1 METAAYLIFGL
12 GALLMVSVLASRI
25 TDRLGA
31 PLLLVFLVIGM
42 LLGEDGPG
50 GIVFNDI
57 DGAFVLA
64 SLALAVILFDGGL
77 RTPRAIFRLGLQP
90 AVVLA
95 TVGVIVT
102 ATVTGAAAMW
112 IFDVGPMVGL
122 MIGAI
127 VGSTDA
133 AAVFY
138 LLHAHGL
145 EINERLRA
153 TLEIESGSNDPMA
166 VFLTLAVIEL
176 LRADAVGSHWAM
188 LGWFLWQFA
197 GGGVFGV
204 LAGLAIASLVNR
216 VTLTESLYPI
226 LVLASGLAVF
236 GLAGSLG
243 SSGFLAAYVAG
254 VVVGN
259 RMRRARH
266 EVRRF
271 HDGMAWLSQVGLF
284 LMLGLLV
291 TPSELIPV
299 ALPSLA
305 LAGALI
311 LVARPLAVGLCLLPF
326 RFSLREQA
334 FISWVGLRGAV
345 PIVLGLYP
353 LLAGIAESRTA
364 FNIAFFVV
372 LVSLLVQGWTVA
384 PAARRLGLQLPSRA
398 VGRRLIELDA
408 PGLQGRELVVYRVLP
423 QAPAVGFEVR
433 NLPLPADVRM
443 MTVVRRDEPLAFPE
457 NEILTADD
465 HVYLLVWPAELP
477 ELEHLF
483 GIERSAGPRPEG
495 FYGTFTLRGDARL
508 VDVLA
513 LYGVEPPAAYGD
525 HTLDHF
531 LRARFGRRVAVGD
544 RLGVGHVE
552 LIVREVE
559 AGRVVEVG
567 LRFRGNGEGGG
578 LAEGANRDP

>member
-1 METAAYLIFGL
+1 MEAAAVLIFGL

-57 DGAFVLA
+57 DDAFVLA

-95 TVGVIVT
+95 TVGVVVT
-102 ATVTGAAAMW
+102 AVVTGAAAMW

-176 LRADAVGSHWAM
+176 LRAPGDGGHWEM
-188 LGWFLWQFA
+188 LLWFLWQFA
-197 GGGVFGV
+197 GGGLFGV
-204 LAGLAIASLVNR
+204 VAGLAIAALINR

-226 LVLASGLAVF
+226 LVLASGLAIF
-236 GLAGSLG
+236 GLAGSIG

-305 LAGALI
+305 LAAVLI
-311 LVARPLAVGLCLLPF
+311 LVARPLAVGLSLLPF

-372 LVSLLVQGWTVA
+372 LVSLLIQGWTVA

-398 VGRRLIELDA
+398 IGRRLMELDA
-408 PGLQGRELVVYRVLP
+408 PGLQGREFVVYRVLP
-423 QAPAVGFEVR
+423 AAPAVGIEVR
-433 NLPLPADVRM
+433 NLPLPADVRL
-443 MTVVRRDEPLAFPE
+443 MTVVRNEEPLAFPE
-457 NEILTADD
+457 NKVLRAGD

-477 ELEHLF
+477 EVEHLF
-483 GIERSAGPRPEG
+483 GVEPLAGPRPEG
-495 FYGTFTLRGDARL
+495 FFGTFTLRGDAVL
-508 VDVLA
+508 GDVLA
-513 LYGVEPPAAYGD
+513 LYGVEAPVVDGD
-525 HTLDHF
+525 RTLDQF

-544 RLGVGHVE
+544 RVNVGGLE
-552 LIVREVE
+552 LIVRAIE
-559 AGRVVEVG
+559 AGRIVEVG
-567 LRFRGNGEGGG
+567 LRFGHNNGGED
-578 LAEGANRDP
+578 EPDRR

>member
-1 METAAYLIFGL
+1 MDTAAQLIFGL

-31 PLLLVFLVIGM
+31 PLLLVFLIIGM

-57 DGAFVLA
+57 EGAFVLA

-77 RTPRAIFRLGLQP
+77 RTPREIFRLGLQP
-90 AVVLA
+90 AIVLA
-95 TVGVIVT
+95 TVGVIIT
-102 ATVTGAAAMW
+102 AVVTGAAAMW
-112 IFDVGPMVGL
+112 IFDVDPLVGL

-176 LRADAVGSHWAM
+176 LRQPGDVAYQEMA
-188 LGWFLWQFA
+188 LWFVWQFA
-197 GGGVFGV
+197 GGGLLGV
-204 LAGLAIASLVNR
+204 LAGLAIAALVNR

-236 GLAGSLG
+236 GLAGSIE

-299 ALPSLA
+299 ALPALA
-305 LAGALI
+305 LAGILI
-311 LVARPLAVGLCLLPF
+311 LVARPLAVVISLVPF
-326 RFSLREQA
+326 RFNLREQA
-334 FISWVGLRGAV
+334 FLSWVGLRGAV
-345 PIVLGLYP
+345 PIVLGLFP

-372 LVSLLVQGWTVA
+372 LVSLLIQGWTVA

-398 VGRRLIELDA
+398 MGRRLMELDA
-408 PGLQGRELVVYRVLP
+408 PGLQGREFVVYRVLP
-423 QAPAVGFEVR
+423 AAPAVGLEVR
-433 NLPLPADVRM
+433 NLPLPADARL
-443 MTVVRRDEPLAFPE
+443 MTVVRNEEPLAFPE
-457 NEILTADD
+457 NETLTADD
-465 HVYLLVWPAELP
+465 HVYLLVRPVELP

-483 GIERSAGPRPEG
+483 GVEALEGPRPEG

-508 VDVLA
+508 GDVLA
-513 LYGVEPPAAYGD
+513 LYGVEAPTVDGERTID
-525 HTLDHF
+525 QF
-531 LRARFGRRVAVGD
+531 LRSRFGRRIAVGD
-544 RLGVGHVE
+544 RVTIERVE
-552 LIVREVE
+552 LIVREIE
-559 AGRVVEVG
+559 AGRVAEAG
-567 LRFRGNGEGGG
+567 LRFLQGNGGTHGS
-578 LAEGANRDP
+578 AQR

>member
-1 METAAYLIFGL
+1 MEAAAFLIFGL

-57 DGAFVLA
+57 DDAFVLA

-90 AVVLA
+90 AIALA
-95 TVGVIVT
+95 TVGVVVT
-102 ATVTGAAAMW
+102 AVVTGAAAMW

-176 LRADAVGSHWAM
+176 LRTAGTGYWEMA
-188 LGWFLWQFA
+188 GWFLWQFA
-197 GGGVFGV
+197 GGGLFGV
-204 LAGLAIASLVNR
+204 VAGLGIAALINR

-226 LVLASGLAVF
+226 LVLASGLAIF
-236 GLAGSLG
+236 GLAGSIG

-305 LAGALI
+305 LAAALI
-311 LVARPLAVGLCLLPF
+311 LVARPLAVGVSLLPF
-326 RFSLREQA
+326 RFSLREQT

-372 LVSLLVQGWTVA
+372 LVSLLIQGWTVA
-384 PAARRLGLQLPSRA
+384 PAARWLGLQLPSRA
-398 VGRRLIELDA
+398 IGRRLMELDA
-408 PGLQGRELVVYRVLP
+408 PGLRGREFVVYRVLSA
-423 QAPAVGFEVR
+423 APAVGIEVR
-433 NLPLPADVRM
+433 NLPLPADVRL
-443 MTVVRRDEPLAFPE
+443 MTVVRNEAPLAFPE
-457 NEILTADD
+457 KETLRAGD
-465 HVYLLVWPAELP
+465 HVYLLIRPAELP
-477 ELEHLF
+477 EVEHLF
-483 GIERSAGPRPEG
+483 GIEPAAGPRPEG
-495 FYGTFTLRGDARL
+495 FYGTFSLRGDAVL
-508 VDVLA
+508 SDVLA
-513 LYGVEPPAAYGD
+513 LYAVDASGIKGD
-525 HTLDHF
+525 RTLDQF

-544 RLGVGHVE
+544 RVSVDGLE
-552 LIVREVE
+552 LIVRAVA
-559 AGRVVEVG
+559 AGRILEVG
-567 LRFRGNGEGGG
+567 LRFSHNNDGEDEPNRG
-578 LAEGANRDP
+578 

>member
-1 METAAYLIFGL
+1 METAAQLIFGL
-12 GALLMVSVLASRI
+12 GALLLFSVLASRI

-57 DGAFVLA
+57 DNAFVMA

-77 RTPRAIFRLGLQP
+77 RTPREIFRLGLQP
-90 AVVLA
+90 ALVLA
-95 TVGVIVT
+95 TLGVVIT
-102 ATVTGAAAMW
+102 AVVTGAAAMW
-112 IFDVGPMVGL
+112 IFDVGPLVGL

-145 EINERLRA
+145 QINERLRA

-176 LRADAVGSHWAM
+176 LRTPSDGGHWEMVA
-188 LGWFLWQFA
+188 WFVWQF
-197 GGGVFGV
+197 GGGGLLGV
-204 LAGLAIASLVNR
+204 GAGLAIASLVNR
-216 VTLTESLYPI
+216 VNLTDSLYPI
-226 LVLASGLAVF
+226 LVLASGLAIF
-236 GLAGSLG
+236 GLAGSVG

-271 HDGMAWLSQVGLF
+271 HDGMAWLSQAGLF

-291 TPSELIPV
+291 TPSELIPL

-305 LAGALI
+305 LAAVLI
-311 LVARPLAVGLCLLPF
+311 LVARPLAVGISLLPF

-334 FISWVGLRGAV
+334 FLSWVGLRGAV
-345 PIVLGLYP
+345 PIVLGLFP
-353 LLAGIAESRTA
+353 LLAGIGDSRTA

-372 LVSLLVQGWTVA
+372 LVSLLIQGWTVA

-398 VGRRLIELDA
+398 VGRRLVELDA
-408 PGLQGRELVVYRVLP
+408 PGLEGRELVVYRVLP
-423 QAPAVGFEVR
+423 AAPAVGIDVR
-433 NLPLPADVRM
+433 NLPLPVDVRL
-443 MTVVRRDEPLAFPE
+443 MTVVRHGEPLAFPE
-457 NEILTADD
+457 NEVLKADD
-465 HVYLLVWPAELP
+465 YVYLLVWPAELP

-483 GIERSAGPRPEG
+483 GVESLTGPRPEG

-508 VDVLA
+508 ADVLGV
-513 LYGVEPPAAYGD
+513 YDVEPPSVEGEQ
-525 HTLDHF
+525 TLDQY
-531 LRARFGRRVAVGD
+531 LRRRLGRRVAVGD
-544 RLGVGHVE
+544 RADLGRLE
-552 LIVREVE
+552 LIVRGVE
-559 AGRVVEVG
+559 AGSIVEVG
-567 LRFRGNGEGGG
+567 LRFRQDQNGADESTHG
-578 LAEGANRDP
+578 

>member
-1 METAAYLIFGL
+1 MDTAAQLIFGV
-12 GALLMVSVLASRI
+12 GALLLVSVLASRI

-90 AVVLA
+90 AVILA
-95 TVGVIVT
+95 TVGVVVT

-176 LRADAVGSHWAM
+176 LRVPGAAGGWEMFA
-188 LGWFLWQFA
+188 WFLWQFA
-197 GGGVFGV
+197 GGAVFGV
-204 LAGLAIASLVNR
+204 VAGLAIAALVNR
-216 VTLTESLYPI
+216 VSLTESFYPI

-254 VVVGN
+254 VVAGN
-259 RMRRARH
+259 RMRRSRH

-305 LAGALI
+305 LAGVLI
-311 LVARPLAVGLCLLPF
+311 LVARPLAVGISLLPF

-372 LVSLLVQGWTVA
+372 LISLLIQGWTVA

-398 VGRRLIELDA
+398 IGRRLMELDA
-408 PGLQGRELVVYRVLP
+408 PGLQGRELVVYRVMP
-423 QAPAVGFEVR
+423 AAPAVGFEVR
-433 NLPLPADVRM
+433 NLPLPADVRL
-443 MTVVRRDEPLAFPE
+443 MTVVRDEEPLAFPE
-457 NEILTADD
+457 SEILRARD

-483 GIERSAGPRPEG
+483 GVEPPAGPRPEG

-508 VDVLA
+508 EDVLS
-513 LYGVEPPAAYGD
+513 LYGVDPPAVD
-525 HTLDHF
+525 HDRTLDQF

-544 RLGVGHVE
+544 RAHLGRVD

-567 LRFRGNGEGGG
+567 LRFRNDLDGGDV
-578 LAEGANRDP
+578 RDHR